1 MTYVLAGL
9 RISSEVRL
17 PGVSE
22 ITSDVQ
28 DVVVRLRAFPDALPK
43 AKLVR
48 PDTEWDGQRMLIRIR
63 GVARYLV
70 ARDQIDVDPYEGA
83 DPGDVRAYLMGTVLG
98 ALCHLREIF
107 PLHASAIDASGG
119 CVAFTGDSGAGKS
132 TLVAALARRGHQV
145 IADDIGFIEPDK
157 QGRLCVWPGVH
168 RLRLWES
175 AVDGLGIPREGI
187 EREFR
192 GYDKFLVPLESPVR
206 ADAQRHLN
214 AVYELYETP
223 PGTSGTMDRLK
234 GMEAVGVLLRNTYR
248 LYIAE
253 YMGRKDMVFSM
264 CARIAEQ
271 VAVYRF
277 SRPKDYGALEDTV
290 ALLERHFEGLKV
302 VS

>member
-9 RISSEVRL
+9 RFRSEFRL

-22 ITSDVQ
+22 IASETE
-28 DVVVRLRAFPDALPK
+28 DVVVRRRAFPDSLPK
-43 AKLVR
+43 ATLVR
-48 PDTEWDGQRMLIRIR
+48 PDTEWDGERMLIRIQ
-63 GVARYLV
+63 GVARFLV
-70 ARDQIDVDPYEGA
+70 ARDQIDVDPYPDSSPE
-83 DPGDVRAYLMGTVLG
+83 DVRAYLMGTVLG

-107 PLHASAIDASGG
+107 PLHASAIDAGGG

-157 QGRLCVWPGVH
+157 QGQLCVWPGVH

-175 AVDGLGIPREGI
+175 AMDGLGIPREGI

-192 GYDKFLVPLESPVR
+192 GYDKFLIPLASPVS
-206 ADAQRHLN
+206 ADAQRRLN
-214 AVYELYETP
+214 AVYELCEAP

-253 YMGRKDMVFSM
+253 FMGRKDTVFSM
-264 CARIAEQ
+264 CARLADQ

-277 SRPKDYGALEDTV
+277 RRPKDYGALEDTV